1 MVKSDASWEKVLI
14 FLRLSNRTVNELA
27 NLDFDPDSVPRQG
40 LAYLHTLTSRV
51 QLTLG
56 SYFSVLSGLAELM
69 DRGQR
74 GFTGKFILFI
84 YNKYNVYLDK

>member
-1 MVKSDASWEKVLI
+1 MVKSDASWEKALI

-27 NLDFDPDSVPRQG
+27 NPDSVPRQG